1 MTAGT
6 EDEKFFIAAAA
17 ELEDYLNSPVLFWPI
32 RSESQPLTLG
42 NLLLAQAKADAFY
55 PTVPPAGVANANTI
69 LQQARQDHPAA
80 WREKAAGDFHARVNQ
95 INTLLEEVNKGGIN
109 VILRGRAIL
118 ALLVREV
125 SDSPEFQGSLAVL
138 DQHLRKVVEPGE
150 FIWSAE
156 LISAFPSDVYWF
168 LYVKLRKQ
176 V

>member
-1 MTAGT
+1 MTVGT
-6 EDEKFFIAAAA
+6 EDERFFVAAAA

-32 RSESQPLTLG
+32 HSEFQPLTPG
-42 NLLLAQAKADAFY
+42 NLLLAQAKTNAYY
-55 PTVPPAGVANANTI
+55 PTVLPTGVANANTI
-69 LQQARQDHPAA
+69 LEHARQDHPAA
-80 WREKAAGDFHARVNQ
+80 WREKAAADFHARVNQ
-95 INTLLEEVNKGGIN
+95 LNILLEEVNRGGIN

-125 SDSPEFQGSLAVL
+125 SEAPEFQDPLAAL

-150 FIWSAE
+150 FIWQAE
-156 LISAFPSDVYWF
+156 LIPAFPSDVYWF